1 MGKPDDS
8 DASVASLAG
17 QAGGTYWARA
27 STHLSPNRG
36 PLARVRATAQHSDDD
51 SENDAEVSSDARAPS
66 PNAGTY
72 PMSYPLAKPHCDRLA
87 GKVRP
92 AINSEASASLAR
104 SLCECALFVCGVV
117 AVLIRMLHSVPEIRD
132 KACGVIALSTFVL
145 VCFACHARRACG
157 IWATQISCL
166 RKTDPSDPLYAL
178 LLPLVSSAQLLDIAP
193 EAMQHGGGALAPPWM
208 QVGRRG
214 TWRADRVGASPD
226 RIVGRGALLDLHVI
240 CAFVFCVHLMASQ
253 LARAY
258 SKRRG
263 SHAHEGP
270 TSRLLMCFYTF
281 SLLVAVAGVGV
292 QVLARSSGYG
302 HLVLSHT
309 PTWATFLIAVLY
321 QCLLFLC
328 TRVARQNCTLGELAM
343 IGGVGT
349 ALWQETVIS
358 TMARL
363 VPSYAQYY
371 FREPSAI
378 VLGQLALVAGML
390 LIGLVLSPLLV
401 LSRNLAQRPTHRLR
415 WPLKRNLHRRLLALS
430 FFLLSAAM
438 VLCVLSPWLAWQLHK
453 RSAWLYFARFM
464 LQGPHWWSRLA
475 LLVYWGLLCNTALL
489 SIQLMVNRMWQYA
502 TVGDQVKA
510 SSRTLPPSTAPSVQP
525 QRTVPT
531 ATERASTLAA
541 TQFAERGEREES
553 TSLGP
558 RVAVSVNG
566 RRKFFHAL
574 AVLLFVPGIA
584 WDPAFMHVAFSAAL
598 ALFVLCEYLRYCAVF
613 PLGAMLH
620 FFLSQFLD
628 SKDCGL
634 VILSHAYLL
643 TGCAAGVWIESQSR
657 ITQQLGVL
665 VLGVGDSVA
674 SIVGRQY
681 GRIHWPL
688 SSKTVEGT
696 LGFVVSMTASVMVLR
711 MLRLVEAFH
720 TGALCAIMTLL
731 AVIEGVSEQNDNLV
745 LPLSGI
751 FLTSMIPLR
760 R

>member
-1 MGKPDDS
+1 MGKPNDS
-8 DASVASLAG
+8 DASLASLAG
-17 QAGGTYWARA
+17 NAWDRA
-27 STHLSPNRG
+27 HLSTHLSPNRG
-36 PLARVRATAQHSDDD
+36 PLARVRATALHSDDD
-51 SENDAEVSSDARAPS
+51 SDNDAEVSSDTRAPS
-66 PNAGTY
+66 PSTA
-72 PMSYPLAKPHCDRLA
+72 SYPPRNAPVKRYLDRLP

-92 AINSEASASLAR
+92 AVVSEATTSLAR

-117 AVLIRMLHSVPEIRD
+117 AVLIRMLHSEPEIRG
-132 KACGVIALSTFVL
+132 KAFLIIVLSVFSL
-145 VCFACHARRACG
+145 VCFACHSQSTCS
-157 IWATQISCL
+157 IWATRISRL

-178 LLPLVSSAQLLDIAP
+178 LLPLVSSAQLLDVSS

-208 QVGRRG
+208 QVGRKG
-214 TWRADRVGASPD
+214 TWRTDRVDDSPD
-226 RIVGRGALLDLHVI
+226 RVVGRGALLDLHVI
-240 CAFVFCVHLMASQ
+240 CSLVFCIHLMASQ
-253 LARAY
+253 MARTF
-258 SKRRG
+258 SKRHG
-263 SHAHEGP
+263 WYALEVH
-270 TSRLLMCFYTF
+270 TSRLFMCFYTF
-281 SLLVAVAGVGV
+281 SLMVGMAVVGV
-292 QVLARSSGYG
+292 QMLARTSGHG
-302 HLVLSHT
+302 HLFFSHT
-309 PTWATFLIAVLY
+309 PTWATFTVAVLY
-321 QCLLFLC
+321 QCLLYLC
-328 TRVARQNCTLGELAM
+328 TRVAQQNCTLGELA
-343 IGGVGT
+343 IICAVGT
-349 ALWQETVIS
+349 ALFQETVIS
-358 TMARL
+358 TIARL
-363 VPSYAQYY
+363 VPTYAQYY

-378 VLGQLALVAGML
+378 VFCQLAVVAGML
-390 LIGLVLSPLLV
+390 LIGIVLSPLLV

-430 FFLLSAAM
+430 FFLLSTAI

-464 LQGPHWWSRLA
+464 LQGPYWWSRLA
-475 LLVYWGLLCNTALL
+475 LLVYWGLLCNIALL

-510 SSRTLPPSTAPSVQP
+510 SSRTLPPSTTPSVQP

-541 TQFAERGEREES
+541 TQFAEHGELEES

-584 WDPAFMHVAFSAAL
+584 WDPAFMHVAFSAAF

-613 PLGAMLH
+613 PFGATLH

-643 TGCAAGVWIESQSR
+643 SGCAAGVWIESQSR

-688 SSKTVEGT
+688 SKKTVEGT

-720 TGALCAIMTLL
+720 TGALCVIMTLL

-760 R
+760 S